1 MDANDVK
8 AFFPVLTMES
18 KMLHTF
24 VKRRGP
30 TGTAFTAR

>member
-1 MDANDVK
+1 MVAKDVK

-18 KMLHTF
+18 KMRQTLD
-24 VKRRGP
+24 KRLGP